1 MQYNMLTVLGDAG
14 KNKHAKLLWLVRCEC
29 GTETVKIAS
38 TVRSGRTRSCGCLA
52 RRGNIVHGQKRHPL
66 YSTWCNLRTRCDNPN
81 NPAYK
86 NYGARGIDYDPRWS
100 DFMVFLQDV
109 GEKPFSAASLD
120 RINNDQGYYPDN
132 IRWATRIT
140 QRRNSRAIS
149 PVTIDGVTKLVTDW
163 CKVYGITIGG
173 VHRRL
178 RQGEDIV
185 SALTRPKAKRF
196 R

>member
-1 MQYNMLTVLGDAG
+1 
-14 KNKHAKLLWLVRCEC
+14 
-29 GTETVKIAS
+29 
-38 TVRSGRTRSCGCLA
+38 
-52 RRGNIVHGQKRHPL
+52 
-66 YSTWCNLRTRCDNPN
+66 
-81 NPAYK
+81 
-86 NYGARGIDYDPRWS
+86 
-100 DFMVFLQDV
+100 MVFLQDV